1 MPSLPTHAAL
11 AVQRVNVIIDVS
23 IDADKELDQEK
34 LQRGCVGVA
43 KVVNTEVTRSV
54 NGERVPTCLLT
65 NFRVPPCTH
74 SGHLHMLSPST
85 HTLVGQMNWSMRHA
99 HV

>member
-1 MPSLPTHAAL
+1 MGPPSHTHSLSSLPTHAAL

-43 KVVNTEVTRSV
+43 KVNTEDARSV
-54 NGERVPTCLLT
+54 NGERVPT
-65 NFRVPPCTH
+65 
-74 SGHLHMLSPST
+74 
-85 HTLVGQMNWSMRHA
+85 
-99 HV
+99 